1 MNLLGIKNGTG
12 LTAVAIV
19 CLVVCCSLNGQ
30 QDAGVLRILAQDPSG
45 GAAAGATVKVTNSDT
60 NTSASQLTNS
70 QGYATFS
77 PVARGTYVVEVSLA
91 GFATVRLSGVSIDV
105 NQNRLETVG
114 LQLATVSSQVEVT
127 AAASVIQTED
137 ASLGQVIGG
146 QVISE
151 LPLAARRYT
160 DLTLL
165 MPGSADAQVT
175 ISTRGPGWLVV
186 NGNSQTMNNFL
197 LDGFDN
203 NQNTHNMQSR
213 SAQVMLPSPDTLSE
227 FKVQTDN
234 YTAEFGRAMGAVINA
249 SIKSGTNQLHGSA
262 WWYNRDAALAANSWQ
277 ANWQNTGKSNLKWN
291 QSGGTVGG
299 PIRKNKLFIFGDYE
313 NFRSLVSAPA
323 LATVPTLAER
333 SGDFS
338 ALTVTLLDPAAGE
351 TAFPGNRIPANRFD
365 PLAAKVFNTVYP
377 APNFASG
384 LVGSG
389 GRPSNNYSSD
399 PATTEDVNKFDVRVD
414 DYLSTRNRLFARYSF
429 SQDFQYQQSTLPPL
443 ADTDSG
449 NSGGQYARNQA
460 FGVSWNSTISPTKI
474 NELRYGY
481 TKTASSFTAVS
492 NGGETGTQFGFQGIP
507 SVLDSV
513 GGLPRMSPSGYSGV
527 GVRAFRPQ
535 YSDPYVHQV
544 TDSFSWVHGSQ
555 TLKFGFD
562 YRFKEEDYV
571 DLSNRTLSY
580 VFDSNYTKD
589 GAADMLLGY
598 AQSVGGETF
607 FQSSQLQTVTSAYA
621 QDDWKA
627 RPNLTVN
634 IGLRYEFTTPFW
646 GGGGPGGG
654 NVNYDYAAKQLVE
667 APGLPLVYGGRTGP
681 DKFLQNM
688 DYKDFGPRVGVAY
701 EITKRLVIRSGFGIF
716 FNGQDFL
723 GTSGGNLLFA
733 PPNVYILSL
742 ARVGLTGP
750 PPAILSQPVPANF
763 LDTSA
768 ILASNTSIQTR
779 PNDWIT
785 ARVYQW
791 NAAMQFATSKSS
803 NVEVAYVGNSARH
816 LEDGYN
822 PNQVPWGQDGSVIAN
837 RRFPQWQSYNA
848 LEYRAQSHY
857 NALQAKFE
865 KRITSSWYNLT
876 SYTYACGLADA
887 AYFGSS
893 GGGTQYYDFSQAVPI
908 PIFEPAFNEQLSR
921 QRLAVTNIWRLP
933 IGRGAR
939 FASQIPKALNLLI
952 GGWQTQFILTTRS
965 GLPVNVTLPTSGVD
979 PTTGKSF
986 SFFSG
991 QGGGQIRPNIV
1002 GDPNTGISPETNRAA
1017 FLNVNAFALQ
1027 PINTPGDAARN
1038 VAWGPSAFNIDG
1050 GITKRFSAGEQ
1061 RSVDFR
1067 MEFFNLMNHVNFGQ
1081 PASTW
1086 GSSNFGL
1093 ITSTANGAL
1102 GSSRQIQLALRLAF

>member
-1 MNLLGIKNGTG
+1 MNLLKAKNGISLG
-12 LTAVAIV
+12 VLTLA
-19 CLVVCCSLNGQ
+19 SLIACGSLYGQ
-30 QDAGVLRILAQDPSG
+30 QDAGVLRVLAQDQSA
-45 GAAAGATVKVTNSDT
+45 GAAAGASVKVTNVGT
-60 NTSASQLTNS
+60 NTSTSQVTNS

-77 PVARGTYVVEVSLA
+77 PIARGTYVVEVSLA
-91 GFATVRLSGVSIDV
+91 GFAPVRLSGVSIDV
-105 NQNRLETVG
+105 NQNRLETVS
-114 LQLATVSSQVEVT
+114 LQLATVSTQVEVT
-127 AAASVIQTED
+127 AAAAVIQTED
-137 ASLGQVIGG
+137 ASLGQVVGG
-146 QVISE
+146 NVISE

-186 NGNSQTMNNFL
+186 NGNTQTMNNFL

-213 SAQVMLPSPDTLSE
+213 SAQVMQPSPDTLSE
-227 FKVQTDN
+227 FKVQTNN

-262 WWYNRDAALAANSWQ
+262 WWYNRDASLAANSWQ

-291 QSGGTVGG
+291 QSGGTLGG

-323 LATVPTLAER
+323 LATIPTMAER
-333 SGDFS
+333 AGDFS
-338 ALTVTLLDPAAGE
+338 ALTITLLDPAAGE
-351 TAFPGNRIPANRFD
+351 TAFPGNKIPANRFD

-389 GRPSNNYSSD
+389 GRPSNNYSAN
-399 PATTEDVNKFDVRVD
+399 PATTQDVNKFDVRVD
-414 DYLSTRNRLFARYSF
+414 YYLSSRNRLFARYSF
-429 SQDFQYQQSTLPPL
+429 SQDFQFQQSTLPPL
-443 ADTDSG
+443 ADTDTG

-460 FGVSWNSTISPTKI
+460 FGGSWNFTISPTKV

-481 TKTASSFTAVS
+481 TKTASNFTAVS
-492 NGGETGTQFGFQGIP
+492 NGGETGTQFGFVGIP
-507 SVLDSV
+507 EVLDQV
-513 GGLPRMSPSGYSGV
+513 GGLPRMSLSGYSGV

-535 YSDPYVHQV
+535 YSNPYVHQV
-544 TDSFSWVHGSQ
+544 SDSFSWVKGTQ

-571 DLSNRTLSY
+571 DLTNRTLSY

-589 GAADMLLGY
+589 GAGDMLLGY
-598 AQSVGGETF
+598 AQSLGGETF
-607 FQSSQLQTVTSAYA
+607 FQTAQLQTVTSAYV
-621 QDDWKA
+621 QDDWKV

-634 IGLRYEFTTPFW
+634 LGLRWEFTTPFW
-646 GGGGPGGG
+646 GGGGPGGS

-681 DKFLQNM
+681 NKFLQNM
-688 DYKDFGPRVGVAY
+688 DYKDFGPRLGVAY
-701 EITKRLVIRSGFGIF
+701 QITKRLVIRSGFGIF

-742 ARVGLTGP
+742 ARVGLTGT
-750 PPAILSQPVPANF
+750 PPAILSQPVPAN
-763 LDTSA
+763 LLNTSS

-791 NAAMQFATSKSS
+791 NVATQFATSKSS
-803 NVEVAYVGNSARH
+803 NVELAYVGNSAYH
-816 LEDGYN
+816 LEDGFN
-822 PNQVPWGQDGSVIAN
+822 PNQVPYGQDGSVIAN

-848 LEYRAQSHY
+848 LEYRARSHY

-865 KRITSSWYNLT
+865 KRMTKGWYNLI
-876 SYTYACGLADA
+876 SYTYACGLSA
-887 AYFGSS
+887 ASSFGSS
-893 GGGTQYYDFSQAVPI
+893 GGGTQYYDFSQPVPL

-921 QRLAVTNIWRLP
+921 QRLSVTNIWKMP
-933 IGRGAR
+933 IGRGAK
-939 FASQIPKALNLLI
+939 FGSQMSKALDLLI
-952 GGWQTQFILTTRS
+952 GGWQTQFIVTTRS
-965 GLPVNVTLPTSGVD
+965 GLPVNVTMPTSGVD

-991 QGGGQIRPNIV
+991 QGGGQLRPNIV
-1002 GDPNTGISPETNRAA
+1002 GDPNTGISPEDNRAA
-1017 FLNVNAFALQ
+1017 FLDPKAFALQ
-1027 PINTPGDAARN
+1027 PINTPGNAARN

-1050 GITKRFSAGEQ
+1050 GITKRFSFWEGK
-1061 RSVDFR
+1061 SIDFR
-1067 MEFFNLMNHVNFGQ
+1067 MELFNLMNHVNFGQ
-1081 PASTW
+1081 PASSW

-1093 ITSTANGAL
+1093 ITTTANGAL
-1102 GSSRQIQLALRLAF
+1102 GASRQIQLALRLAF